1 MSRRKAGME
10 IINLPDYVLNIISRL
25 EDEGYSA
32 FAVGGCVRDSL
43 LGLAP
48 HDWDVGTSA
57 LPEAVCDIF
66 GVLPDRGTK
75 YGTVKVRSV
84 QVTTFRRESSY
95 TDLRRPDSVVFVSDI
110 SEDLRRRDFTVNAL
124 AYAPS
129 RGLVDLFGGVAD
141 LEERL
146 IRCVGE
152 AGLRFREDCLRI
164 LRALRF
170 AARLGFELED
180 GTKSAVFENK
190 ELILSLPVERFFE
203 ELSGLLEG
211 EFSPAVLREYGEV
224 FKLFIPEGDFA
235 AAAEAGGGLIGRL
248 KVLLGDKSEEVLTRL
263 HAPRK
268 IKKAVRALQ
277 DD

>member
-1 MSRRKAGME
+1 M
-10 IINLPDYVLNIISRL
+10 
-25 EDEGYSA
+25 
-32 FAVGGCVRDSL
+32 
-43 LGLAP
+43 
-48 HDWDVGTSA
+48 
-57 LPEAVCDIF
+57 
-66 GVLPDRGTK
+66 
-75 YGTVKVRSV
+75 
-84 QVTTFRRESSY
+84 
-95 TDLRRPDSVVFVSDI
+95 
-110 SEDLRRRDFTVNAL
+110 
-124 AYAPS
+124 
-129 RGLVDLFGGVAD
+129 
-141 LEERL
+141 
-146 IRCVGE
+146 GE
-152 AGLRFREDCLRI
+152 ASLRFREDCLRI

-170 AARLGFELED
+170 AATLGFELED

-224 FKLFIPEGDFA
+224 LGLFIPEGDFA